1 MSRAHGSI
9 QDLKRRKSI
18 ANNKIRQKISLHR
31 VLENVTLFIT
41 PIRRVLRVK
50 KEGIILNTRRINRRE
65 ANWIVMTCFLKGV
78 IKEKAKERI
87 EVMGRRGRRRK
98 HLLGELKETRGYWKW
113 QEEALDRPL

>member
-1 MSRAHGSI
+1 
-9 QDLKRRKSI
+9 
-18 ANNKIRQKISLHR
+18 
-31 VLENVTLFIT
+31 
-41 PIRRVLRVK
+41 
-50 KEGIILNTRRINRRE
+50 
-65 ANWIVMTCFLKGV
+65 MTCFLKGV